1 MENKMTLTV
10 KEMAEML
17 NVSLP
22 TAYELVHRDGFP
34 TIRMGRKIL
43 INSEMLQR
51 WLDEHTCS
59 GAVM

>member
-1 MENKMTLTV
+1 MEKMTLTV
-10 KEMAEML
+10 KEMAAML

-43 INSEMLQR
+43 INAEMLQR
-51 WLDEHTCS
+51 WLNEHTCS
-59 GAVM
+59 VAVM

>member
-1 MENKMTLTV
+1 MENKMVLTV

-17 NVSLP
+17 HVSLP

-43 INSEMLQR
+43 VNADMLQK
-51 WLDEHTCS
+51 WLDDHT
-59 GAVM
+59 GMVV

>member
-1 MENKMTLTV
+1 MENKMVLTV
-10 KEMAEML
+10 KEMAAML

-43 INSEMLQR
+43 INAEMLQH
-51 WLDEHTCS
+51 WLNEQTCKQ
-59 GAVM
+59 AVM